1 MLRASVLVVFTVL
14 AAAPAKSNWVVPN
27 FHDLMIKTRATHGLS
42 NPMTTAWYFKGP
54 RQRTEHL
61 AEAKLNRLP
70 FVANIMQCD
79 LRTHIL
85 LFELTKTYHSFVI
98 PEERERERT
107 RLHPVPPKP
116 PAGTDVTVTSDS
128 VDTGERRQIGSYEAH
143 RIKTTITIEPGK
155 DAATKPGKVEIDGW
169 YLDLPGLNCHEVS
182 PREGENVPPLAEW
195 MMLVRG
201 AAHDHLIFKNLGTP
215 PRGLVVE
222 ESSTQRQAGNT
233 IVNKTELLEA
243 SDQPL
248 DESLFEVPPDY
259 VPREKP
265 ESHTLQKIPDSNSPQ
280 P

>member
-1 MLRASVLVVFTVL
+1 MLRASVLAVFTVL

-27 FHDLMIKTRATHGLS
+27 FHDLMIKTRATRGLS

-61 AEAKLNRLP
+61 LEASLNRLP

-79 LRTHIL
+79 LRTHVL
-85 LFELTKTYHSFVI
+85 LLEHTKTYTSFVV
-98 PEERERERT
+98 PAEDRERT
-107 RLHPVPPKP
+107 RLHPAPPKP
-116 PAGTDVTVTSDS
+116 PTGTDVNVTSDS

-143 RIKTTITIEPGK
+143 RIKTTITIVPGK

-169 YLDLPGLNCHEVS
+169 YLDLPGLNCHEDS
-182 PREGENVPPLAEW
+182 PREGENVPPVAEW

-201 AAHDHLIFKNLGTP
+201 GLHDHLIFKNQGTP
-215 PRGLVVE
+215 PRGLAVE
-222 ESSTQRQAGNT
+222 ESSTQTQAGNT
-233 IVNKTELLEA
+233 IINKTELLEA

-248 DESLFEVPPDY
+248 DEALFEVPPDY

-265 ESHTLQKIPDSNSPQ
+265 ESHTPQKIPDLNSPQ

>member
-1 MLRASVLVVFTVL
+1 MLRASVLVVFAVL
-14 AAAPAKSNWVVPN
+14 ATAPAKSAWVVPN
-27 FHDLMIKTRATHGLS
+27 FHDLTIKTRETHGLS
-42 NPMTTAWYFKGP
+42 HPMVTASYFKGP

-61 AEAKLNRLP
+61 LEASLNRLP
-70 FVANIMQCD
+70 FVATIMQCD

-85 LFELTKTYHSFVI
+85 LHEHMKTYTSFVV
-98 PEERERERT
+98 PVEDRERT
-107 RLHPVPPKP
+107 RLHPAPPKP
-116 PAGTDVTVTSDS
+116 PTGTDVTVTSDS

-155 DAATKPGKVEIDGW
+155 DAATKPGKVEIVGW
-169 YLDLPGLNCHEVS
+169 YLDLPGLNCGEDS
-182 PREGENVPPLAEW
+182 ARENFPPLGEW

-201 AAHDHLIFKNLGTP
+201 AAHDHLIFNNLGTP
-215 PRGLVVE
+215 PRGLIVE

-248 DESLFEVPPDY
+248 DEALFEVPPDY

-265 ESHTLQKIPDSNSPQ
+265 ESHTLQKIPDSNNPQ

>member
-14 AAAPAKSNWVVPN
+14 AAPPVKSTWVVPN
-27 FHDLMIKTRATHGLS
+27 FHDLMIKTRATRGLS

-61 AEAKLNRLP
+61 AEASLNRLP

-79 LRTHIL
+79 LRTRIFLQEHM
-85 LFELTKTYHSFVI
+85 KTYTSFVV
-98 PEERERERT
+98 PVEERERI
-107 RLHPVPPKP
+107 RLHPLPPKP
-116 PAGTDVTVTSDS
+116 PTSADVTVTSDS

>member
-1 MLRASVLVVFTVL
+1 MLRASVLVVFAVL
-14 AAAPAKSNWVVPN
+14 AAAPAKSAWVVPN
-27 FHDLMIKTRATHGLS
+27 FHDLMIKTRQTHGLS
-42 NPMTTAWYFKGP
+42 HPMVTASYFKGP

-61 AEAKLNRLP
+61 LEASLNRLP
-70 FVANIMQCD
+70 FVATIMQCD

-85 LFELTKTYHSFVI
+85 LHEHMKTYTSFVV
-98 PEERERERT
+98 PVEDRERT
-107 RLHPVPPKP
+107 RLHPAPPKLP
-116 PAGTDVTVTSDS
+116 TGTDVTVTSDS

-169 YLDLPGLNCHEVS
+169 YLDLPGLNCGEDS
-182 PREGENVPPLAEW
+182 ARENFPPLGEW

-201 AAHDHLIFKNLGTP
+201 AAHDHLIFNNLGTP
-215 PRGLVVE
+215 PRGLIVE

-248 DESLFEVPPDY
+248 DEALFEVPPDY

>member
-1 MLRASVLVVFTVL
+1 MLPASVLLLLLSAVPAT
-14 AAAPAKSNWVVPN
+14 APAKSTWVVPN
-27 FHDLMIKTRATHGLS
+27 FHDLMIKTRETRGLS
-42 NPMTTAWYFKGP
+42 HPMVTASYFKGP

-61 AEAKLNRLP
+61 AETSLNRLP

-79 LRTHIL
+79 LRTRIFLQEHM
-85 LFELTKTYHSFVI
+85 KTYTSFVV
-98 PEERERERT
+98 PAEERERT
-107 RLHPVPPKP
+107 RLHPLPPKP
-116 PAGTDVTVTSDS
+116 PTGPEVTVTSDS

-143 RIKTTITIEPGK
+143 RIKTTVTIEPGK

-169 YLDLPGLNCHEVS
+169 YLDLPGLNCGEDS
-182 PREGENVPPLAEW
+182 TRENFPPLGEW

-222 ESSTQRQAGNT
+222 ESSTHRQAGNT

-265 ESHTLQKIPDSNSPQ
+265 ESHTLKKIPDANSPQ

>member
-1 MLRASVLVVFTVL
+1 MLRASAFALFAVL
-14 AAAPAKSNWVVPN
+14 AAAPAKSTWVVPN
-27 FHDLMIKTRATHGLS
+27 FHDLMIKTRETRGLS
-42 NPMTTAWYFKGP
+42 HPMVAAWYFKGP
-54 RQRTEHL
+54 RQRAEHL
-61 AEAKLNRLP
+61 AESSLNRLP
-70 FVANIMQCD
+70 FVASIMQCD
-79 LRTHIL
+79 LRTRIFLQEHM
-85 LFELTKTYHSFVI
+85 KTYTSFVV
-98 PEERERERT
+98 PVEEKERT
-107 RLHPVPPKP
+107 RLHPLPPKP
-116 PAGTDVTVTSDS
+116 PTGPEVTVTSDS

-169 YLDLPGLNCHEVS
+169 YLDLPGLNCGEDS
-182 PREGENVPPLAEW
+182 ARENFPPVAEW

-215 PRGLVVE
+215 PRGLVVD

-233 IVNKTELLEA
+233 IVNKIELLEA

-248 DESLFEVPPDY
+248 DELLFEVPPDY

-265 ESHTLQKIPDSNSPQ
+265 ESHTLQKIPDANAPQ